1 MKLTED
7 HRKEIFNYLTKH
19 KLMCLGTYY
28 KLPWSACVYYLF
40 DDNFT
45 SKTNEINLYFVSNP
59 KTKHCMNI
67 SKNSKVSVVIVN
79 SEQDPEGKKKGF
91 QARGN
96 ASKVTSVFEIKEIIK
111 AWNKRGFVK
120 VTYNEFKKAWKSRF
134 YKIKLTDIQLF
145 DQSQSEENEVRIWK
159 I

>member
-1 MKLTED
+1 MKLTGD
-7 HRKEIFNYLTKH
+7 HKKELFNFLTNH
-19 KLMCLGTYY
+19 KLMCIGTYY

-40 DDNFT
+40 DDNF
-45 SKTNEINLYFVSNP
+45 NLYFVSNP
-59 KTKHCMNI
+59 KTKHCVNI
-67 SKNSKVSVVIVN
+67 SKNSKVSIVIVN

-91 QARGN
+91 QARGS
-96 ASKVTSVFEIKEIIK
+96 ASKVTSVGEIKEIIK

-145 DQSQSEENEVRIWK
+145 DQNQPEEKEVRIWK

>member
-1 MKLTED
+1 MKLTEKD
-7 HRKEIFNYLTKH
+7 KKEVLDFLSKH
-19 KLMCLGTYY
+19 KLMSIGTYY

-40 DDNFT
+40 DDNF
-45 SKTNEINLYFVSNP
+45 NLYFVSNP
-59 KTKHCMNI
+59 KTKHCVNI
-67 SKNSKVSVVIVN
+67 SKNSKVSIVIVN

-91 QARGN
+91 QARGI
-96 ASKVTSVFEIKEIIK
+96 ASKVTSAFEVKEIIK

-120 VTYNEFKKAWKSRF
+120 VTYREFKKAWKSRF

-145 DQSQSEENEVRIWK
+145 DENQPEENEVRIWK